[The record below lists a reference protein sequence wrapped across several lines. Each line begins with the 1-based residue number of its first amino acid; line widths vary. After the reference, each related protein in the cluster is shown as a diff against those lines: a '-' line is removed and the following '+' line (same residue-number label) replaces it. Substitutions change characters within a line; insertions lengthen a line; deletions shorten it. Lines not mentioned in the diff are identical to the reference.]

1 MLSLSC
7 QVYDVK
13 SIKQIPV
20 THAFC
25 STIAL
30 MRSSG
35 ENGYMTDR
43 LNTLADSYLD
53 HIRIAVKAN
62 DRGAP
67 FRDFIDN
74 WHAFRSEHDHH
85 RSSGYRPRWFN
96 NPNAATRLAMLESL
110 DFKSANA
117 MAIMAHARSAPDEY
131 RLKYAARDKAAK
143 LIVDHA
149 VPIAVM
155 VNMFFQPRADLTR
168 DGLRALLIKWHHL
181 GLLTHEENARL
192 NAAGLNSKMP
202 SDWDYMDVFAR
213 YRSVG
218 IEAS

>member
-1 MLSLSC
+1 
-7 QVYDVK
+7 
-13 SIKQIPV
+13 
-20 THAFC
+20 
-25 STIAL
+25 
-30 MRSSG
+30 
-35 ENGYMTDR
+35 MTDR

-53 HIRIAVKAN
+53 HIRIAVEAN

-85 RSSGYRPRWFN
+85 RSSGDRPRWFN
-96 NPNAATRLAMLESL
+96 NPNAAKRLAMLESL
-110 DFKSANA
+110 DFRSAGA
-117 MAIMAHARSAPDEY
+117 VAIMAHAHNAPAVY
-131 RLKYAARDKAAK
+131 RLKYAARDKTTR

-155 VNMFFQPRADLTR
+155 VDMLFKPRADLTR
-168 DGLRALLIKWHHL
+168 DGIRALLIKWHHL

-202 SDWDYMDVFAR
+202 ADWDYLDIFAR
-213 YRSVG
+213 YHSVG
-218 IEAS
+218 IEAA